1 MSDIEEIKDRIDI
14 TDLMSEYIKLMP
26 AGVNFKALCPFHN
39 EKTPSLIISREKK
52 IFKCF
57 GCGAG
62 GDIFAFLMKI
72 EGLEFPEAKKVLAQ
86 KAGVALSHYD
96 HQGSGQKVRL
106 LKAMELA
113 KKYYH
118 HVLLNS
124 QAAQPARDYLT
135 SRGLSEETISDWQLG
150 YSPDDWS
157 SLYDFLKKRGLTDE
171 EIFLAG
177 LTIRKKTGSGFYDR
191 FRGRLMFPIN
201 NVSGETVAF
210 TARVSPQNEATETM
224 GKYIN
229 SPQTELYDK
238 SRVVFAFNK
247 AKADIKAKDSVV
259 IVEGQMDAIT
269 AHQNGFKNVIASSG
283 TALTLEQFQL
293 LKRYTNNFL
302 FAFDLD
308 LAGQNATAKGDALA
322 KALDLYV
329 VESADER
336 GRKHSYIDANLSY
349 NISVKVVEISG
360 AKDPDEMIRRN
371 PLAWQQAVKNAKPIM
386 EYYFD
391 LALKGLNQAD
401 INYQLKAARQLL
413 PQISKINNKIEID
426 YWLKKMSQKIAIAED
441 ILREELAKILK
452 NTGGFKAREVEN
464 LGSEKKEF
472 LPKDLQ
478 LFRQL
483 LAIVL
488 KYPPLLP
495 KIIDGLK
502 TEYLSN
508 QITLDLY
515 KRLVFF
521 YTESVGLKPY
531 LFGDNLSIDLYG
543 LISDFLKDDKAGSS
557 PLGEENNSD
566 SQELIG
572 LLNESFLLANKDFGE
587 LSEREAR
594 SELETILRI
603 LNNDYLNK
611 KINLLNQ
618 ELKEAETQDDRERT
632 LNLSWELAELLKK
645 KEW

>member
-1 MSDIEEIKDRIDI
+1 
-14 TDLMSEYIKLMP
+14 
-26 AGVNFKALCPFHN
+26 
-39 EKTPSLIISREKK
+39 
-52 IFKCF
+52 
-57 GCGAG
+57 
-62 GDIFAFLMKI
+62 
-72 EGLEFPEAKKVLAQ
+72 
-86 KAGVALSHYD
+86 
-96 HQGSGQKVRL
+96 
-106 LKAMELA
+106 
-113 KKYYH
+113 
-118 HVLLNS
+118 
-124 QAAQPARDYLT
+124 
-135 SRGLSEETISDWQLG
+135 
-150 YSPDDWS
+150 
-157 SLYDFLKKRGLTDE
+157 
-171 EIFLAG
+171 
-177 LTIRKKTGSGFYDR
+177 
-191 FRGRLMFPIN
+191 
-201 NVSGETVAF
+201 
-210 TARVSPQNEATETM
+210 
-224 GKYIN
+224 
-229 SPQTELYDK
+229 
-238 SRVVFAFNK
+238 
-247 AKADIKAKDSVV
+247 
-259 IVEGQMDAIT
+259 
-269 AHQNGFKNVIASSG
+269 
-283 TALTLEQFQL
+283 
-293 LKRYTNNFL
+293 
-302 FAFDLD
+302 
-308 LAGQNATAKGDALA
+308 
-322 KALDLYV
+322 
-329 VESADER
+329 
-336 GRKHSYIDANLSY
+336 
-349 NISVKVVEISG
+349 
-360 AKDPDEMIRRN
+360 
-371 PLAWQQAVKNAKPIM
+371 M

-401 INYQLKAARQLL
+401 INYQLKTARQLL